1 MSDLFYPQAQ
11 ADSVSGPHTLA
22 DLVSARITCDGI
34 TDKKRIILQSIRN
47 LRLQTKFFHDLI
59 YDRLVVDNDSAFSCN
74 PDSIVTRAFT

>member
-1 MSDLFYPQAQ
+1 MFHPQAQ
-11 ADSVSGPHTLA
+11 AYPIGGLHTLA
-22 DLVSARITCDGI
+22 DLISARITRNSI